1 MKGKQSF
8 TISFRLDGDYLK
20 RLDDEAAKVGLSV
33 HERAR
38 QMLIELLD
46 DKDRERLFEKII
58 DVKESITEV
67 GGEVS
72 RLRGDLAEAV
82 EWMVKNLKAK

>member
-1 MKGKQSF
+1 VKGKQSF